1 MGGKKIVK
9 EKSYTI
15 FFRNSSYNEKYDTRC
30 QVICVIMI
38 TKIILKEKNGMARPR
53 TKDDLNTYMK
63 SKEGV

>member
-9 EKSYTI
+9 D
-15 FFRNSSYNEKYDTRC
+15 KYDTRC
-30 QVICVIMI
+30 QVICVIKI
-38 TKIILKEKNGMARPR
+38 TKIFFKEKKDMARPQ